1 MSELYKYKTISEYTI
16 YSLINKYLYFSC
28 PKELDD
34 IFECKIAP
42 DFKHTTQSEIQAWLT
57 QYKGRGTFPYTTVND
72 VTAAI
77 KNGELY
83 NHYLNNPDNI
93 DKYHILS
100 LCKERDNQKLWSL
113 YANTYNGICIGYHV
127 EEMKYSDG
135 AIIPD
140 TMGLLIIDPHETY
153 KNSHFNFIG
162 KIEYNSPF
170 ATVEL
175 TKTLYINEGQF
186 SYDWI
191 TEKMYDNSVNPSLKY
206 DGKNKPS
213 DRKEIYQLIL
223 NSKSK
228 YWNDQNEYRGFYHEN
243 GTPESKIYYPDETL
257 SSITFGYKLD
267 NNKKKE
273 IYNLVTSVYSSSIKF
288 EIAEPDYSTRKIKFT
303 KYTP

>member
-1 MSELYKYKTISEYTI
+1 MPELYKYKTISEYTI
-16 YSLINKYLYFSC
+16 YSLINKYLYFSR

-34 IFECKIAP
+34 IFECKITPA
-42 DFKHTTQSEIQAWLT
+42 FKHTKQSEIQTWLT
-57 QYKGRGTFPYTTVND
+57 QYKGKGTFPYVTVND
-72 VTAAI
+72 VTTAI

-83 NHYLNNPDNI
+83 NHYLNNPDI
-93 DKYHILS
+93 IEKYHILS

-127 EEMKYSDG
+127 EEMKDPNG
-135 AIIPD
+135 VIIPD
-140 TMGLLIIDPHETY
+140 TMGLLIIAPQKIY
-153 KNSHFNFIG
+153 KNSHFIG
-162 KIEYNSPF
+162 KIIYNSSF

-191 TEKMYDNSVNPSLKY
+191 TEKMYDNSANPSLRY
-206 DGKNKPS
+206 DGKNNLDDK
-213 DRKEIYQLIL
+213 RKIYQLIL

-228 YWNDQNEYRGFYHEN
+228 YCNDQNEYRGFYYEN

-267 NNKKKE
+267 DNKKKE
-273 IYNLVTSVYSSSIKF
+273 IYDLVTKVYSNSINF